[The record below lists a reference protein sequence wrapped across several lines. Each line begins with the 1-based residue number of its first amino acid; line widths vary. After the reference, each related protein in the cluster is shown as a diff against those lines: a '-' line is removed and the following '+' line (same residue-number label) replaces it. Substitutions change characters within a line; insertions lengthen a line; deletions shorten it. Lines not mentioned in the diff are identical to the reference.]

1 MIEIFI
7 LSLIQGITEF
17 LPVSSSSHLILISK
31 YLNFDSQS
39 LSIDVSLH
47 IGSFIA
53 VIFYFYKDLKEF
65 LNNKI
70 IFFKILLSSIPVM
83 LVGFFLVETGII
95 EKIRNVKII
104 AFTTIFF
111 GILLF
116 ISDKFK
122 LEKNIDN
129 NFTFKSAIFIGFFQ
143 ILSLVPGVSRSGIA
157 ITAARLLNFK
167 RGESGRI
174 SFLISIPI
182 LGAVSFFGIKIYRA
196 SLFSGSLFNP
206 EFPFGIKNLIFSDS
220 LSFTYLN
227 LLSIIVSFF
236 FSLIT
241 IKYFLSYI
249 NKFSLNIFVYYR
261 VLLGIILLVIA
272 YL

>member
-31 YLNFDSQS
+31 YLNFDNSG

-47 IGSFIA
+47 IGSFAA
-53 VIFYFYKDLKEF
+53 VLFYFNKDIKGF
-65 LNNKI
+65 FDNKI
-70 IFFKILLSSIPVM
+70 IFLKILISSVPVM
-83 LVGFFLVETGII
+83 VIGFLLVETGLI
-95 EKIRNVKII
+95 EKIRNIKVI
-104 AFTTIFF
+104 AFTTIIF

-122 LEKNIDN
+122 LKKNIHK
-129 NFTFKSAIFIGFFQ
+129 NFTYKSALFIGFFQ
-143 ILSLVPGVSRSGIA
+143 ILSLIPGVSRSGIA
-157 ITAARLLNFK
+157 ITAARMLNFK
-167 RGESGRI
+167 RVDAAKI

-182 LGAVSFFGIKIYRA
+182 LGAVSIFGIK
-196 SLFSGSLFNP
+196 S
-206 EFPFGIKNLIFSDS
+206 LIFSND

-227 LLSIIVSFF
+227 LLSIIVSFL
-236 FSLIT
+236 FSFVT

-249 NKFSLNIFVYYR
+249 NKFNLNVFVYYR
-261 VLLGIILLVIA
+261 ILLGLILIVSA
-272 YL
+272 YS

>member
-17 LPVSSSSHLILISK
+17 LPVSSSSHLVLVSK
-31 YLNFDSQS
+31 YLNFENQS

-53 VIFYFYKDLKEF
+53 VLLYFYKDILSFFK
-65 LNNKI
+65 NKI
-70 IFFKILLSSIPVM
+70 IFFKILISSIPVM
-83 LVGFFLVETGII
+83 VVGFYLVETGII
-95 EKIRNVKII
+95 EKIRNIKII
-104 AFTTIFF
+104 AFTTLIF

-122 LEKNIDN
+122 LEKNLKN
-129 NFTFKSAIFIGFFQ
+129 NFTYKSAIFIGFLQ

-167 RGESGRI
+167 RVDAGKI
-174 SFLISIPI
+174 SFLISIPV
-182 LGAVSFFGIKIYRA
+182 LGAVSI
-196 SLFSGSLFNP
+196 
-206 EFPFGIKNLIFSDS
+206 FGIKNLISSDD

-227 LLSIIVSFF
+227 LFSIIISFF
-236 FSLIT
+236 FSLLT

-249 NKFSLNIFVYYR
+249 NKFNLNIFVYYR
-261 VLLGIILLVIA
+261 VFLGLILLILA
-272 YL
+272 FL

>member
-17 LPVSSSSHLILISK
+17 LPVSSSSHLVLVSK
-31 YLNFDSQS
+31 YLNFENQS

-53 VIFYFYKDLKEF
+53 VLLYFYKDILSFFK
-65 LNNKI
+65 NKI
-70 IFFKILLSSIPVM
+70 IFFKILISSIPVM
-83 LVGFFLVETGII
+83 VVGFYLVETGII
-95 EKIRNVKII
+95 EKIRNIKII
-104 AFTTIFF
+104 AFTTLIF

-122 LEKNIDN
+122 LEKNLKN
-129 NFTFKSAIFIGFFQ
+129 NFTYKSAIFIGLLQ

-167 RGESGRI
+167 RVDAGKI
-174 SFLISIPI
+174 SFLISIPV
-182 LGAVSFFGIKIYRA
+182 LGAVSI
-196 SLFSGSLFNP
+196 
-206 EFPFGIKNLIFSDS
+206 FGIKNLISSDD

-227 LLSIIVSFF
+227 LFSIIISFF
-236 FSLIT
+236 FSLLT

-249 NKFSLNIFVYYR
+249 NKFNLNIFVYYR
-261 VLLGIILLVIA
+261 VFLGLILLILA
-272 YL
+272 FL

>member
-7 LSLIQGITEF
+7 LSLIQGVTEF

-31 YLNFDSQS
+31 YFNFDNQG

-47 IGSFIA
+47 IGSFVA
-53 VIFYFYKDLKEF
+53 VIFYFKKEIVKF
-65 LNNKI
+65 ATNKI
-70 IFFKILLSSIPVM
+70 IFFKILISSIPVM
-83 LVGFFLVETGII
+83 IVGFFLVETGII
-95 EKIRNVKII
+95 EKIRNIKII
-104 AFTTIFF
+104 ALTTIIF
-111 GILLF
+111 GVLLY

-122 LEKNIDN
+122 LEKNLEK
-129 NFTFKSAIFIGFFQ
+129 NFSYKSALFIGFLQ
-143 ILSLVPGVSRSGIA
+143 ILSLLPGVSRSGIA

-167 RGESGRI
+167 RVDAGKI

-182 LGAVSFFGIKIYRA
+182 LGAVSI
-196 SLFSGSLFNP
+196 
-206 EFPFGIKNLIFSDS
+206 FGIKNLITSDD
-220 LSFTYLN
+220 LSFTYMN
-227 LLSIIVSFF
+227 MISIIVSFF

-249 NKFSLNIFVYYR
+249 NKFNLNIFVYYR
-261 VLLGIILLVIA
+261 IILGLGLIILS